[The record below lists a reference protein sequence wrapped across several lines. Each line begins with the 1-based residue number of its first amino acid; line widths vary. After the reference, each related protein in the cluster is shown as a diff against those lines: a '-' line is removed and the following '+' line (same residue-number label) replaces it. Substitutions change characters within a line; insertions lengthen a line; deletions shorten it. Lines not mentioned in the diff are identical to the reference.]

1 MQYKFFK
8 NVTTIEELK
17 EQYKKLAF
25 KYHPDLGG
33 KVEDM
38 QQINAEYDELI
49 KKVRNVHKNADG
61 KTYTKKNE
69 RTDVPDE
76 FRKIIN
82 AIINFNCK
90 IELCGS
96 WLWVF
101 NAYNY
106 KQQLKEL
113 GFFYCSGKRAWAWTD
128 NPTNNKHRLTFD
140 EIRRLH
146 GSEVIKEKEDEE
158 ELKKIGVA

>member
-8 NVTTIEELK
+8 NVTTLEELR

-25 KYHPDLGG
+25 EHHPDKGG

-38 QQINAEYDELI
+38 QQINAEYDEL
-49 KKVRNVHKNADG
+49 HKQVKNYHRTADG
-61 KTYTKKNE
+61 VRYERKTQS
-69 RTDVPDE
+69 DIPDN
-76 FRKIIN
+76 FREIIN

-90 IELCGS
+90 IELCGA

-101 NAYNY
+101 NAYAY
-106 KQQLKEL
+106 KEQLKNL
-113 GFFYCSGKRAWAWTD
+113 GFFYCSSKKAWAWAE
-128 NPTNNKHRLTFD
+128 NPTNNKHRLSLE

-146 GSEVIKEKEDEE
+146 GSEIIKDEQE
-158 ELKKIGVA
+158 QQLKIGVAV

>member
-8 NVTTIEELK
+8 NVTTLEELR

-25 KYHPDLGG
+25 KHHPDKGG
-33 KVEDM
+33 RLEDM
-38 QQINAEYDELI
+38 QRINAEYDELY
-49 KKVRNVHKNADG
+49 KQVKNYRKTADG
-61 KTYTKKNE
+61 VKYERKTQS
-69 RTDVPDE
+69 DIPDN
-76 FRKIIN
+76 FRDIIN

-101 NAYNY
+101 DAYAY
-106 KQQLKEL
+106 KEQLKNL
-113 GFFYCSGKRAWAWTD
+113 GFFYCSSKKAWAWAE
-128 NPTNNKHRLTFD
+128 NPTNNKHRLSLE

-146 GSEVIKEKEDEE
+146 GSEIIKEQEKNQ
-158 ELKKIGVA
+158 LQIGVAM